1 MATKPQTKARS
12 QLLGGLLTMAL
23 AIGLLIATVVCM
35 TRCAA
40 AFPTPTPGPVTLAT
54 DPKPTQP
61 KPTLAPNPYGPGDFG
76 YSDGYLT
83 CLEGESLLG
92 IDVSEHQGIIDWPQV
107 AEAGIQ
113 FAMIRAGFRGYGS
126 EGTLNEDIC
135 WQQNFREATDAGL
148 QVGVYFF
155 SQAITQ
161 DEAREEA
168 RFVLSLLNGATLQ
181 LPIVF
186 DWEHVSAPD
195 ARTAAMTARQLNAC
209 ALAFCQEIEQAGY
222 DAMVYFNQD
231 QARHMY
237 DLLSLQEAGY
247 PFWLAMYS
255 DTMTFAHKLSM
266 WQYTDG
272 GNVPGISTNVDMN
285 LLFVYL
291 P

>member
-1 MATKPQTKARS
+1 MATTPKTKNRT
-12 QLLGGLLTMAL
+12 QLISGLLTMAL
-23 AIGLLIATVVCM
+23 AIGLLIGTIVCM

-40 AFPTPTPGPVTLAT
+40 AFPKPTPGLATRVT

-61 KPTLAPNPYGPGDFG
+61 KPTLTPNPYGPGDFG

-83 CLEGESLLG
+83 CIAGESLLG
-92 IDVSEHQGIIDWPQV
+92 IDVSEHQGVINWQQV
-107 AEAGIQ
+107 ADAGIQ
-113 FAMIRAGFRGYGS
+113 FAMIRIGFRGWGN
-126 EGTLNEDIC
+126 EGTLNEDVY
-135 WQQNFREATDAGL
+135 WQQNFREATAAGV
-148 QVGVYFF
+148 QVGMYFF
-155 SQAITQ
+155 SQAITPE
-161 DEAREEA
+161 EAREEA
-168 RFVLSLLNGATLQ
+168 QFVLSLLDSAMLQ

-186 DWEHVSAPD
+186 DWETVSAPD
-195 ARTAAMTARQLNAC
+195 ARTAGMKSQQLNAC

-231 QARHMY
+231 QAKHMY
-237 DLLSLQEAGY
+237 DLLALQEAGY

-272 GNVPGISTNVDMN
+272 GNVPGISTHVDMN

>member
-1 MATKPQTKARS
+1 MEGQGPGALVHEPQGPADE
-12 QLLGGLLTMAL
+12 GD
-23 AIGLLIATVVCM
+23 
-35 TRCAA
+35 
-40 AFPTPTPGPVTLAT
+40 GPVD
-54 DPKPTQP
+54 DPGHR
-61 KPTLAPNPYGPGDFG
+61 AVGPGD
-76 YSDGYLT
+76 
-83 CLEGESLLG
+83 E
-92 IDVSEHQGIIDWPQV
+92 
-107 AEAGIQ
+107 
-113 FAMIRAGFRGYGS
+113 
-126 EGTLNEDIC
+126 
-135 WQQNFREATDAGL
+135 
-148 QVGVYFF
+148 
-155 SQAITQ
+155 
-161 DEAREEA
+161 EAREEA